1 MTAIDYS
8 SKIPNNVDLASDK
21 RLQRALETWQPDF
34 QKWWMDVGP
43 DGYQGADVYLRTAVS
58 AEPSGWAHFGYVKMP
73 DYRWGVFLSPREAD
87 RTVVF
92 GDHAGEPAWQQV
104 PGEYRNMLRRM
115 VVTQADTEP
124 ASVEQQKRLGKTAP
138 SLYDMRN
145 LFQVNVEEARHLW
158 QMVYVLHAHFGRDG
172 RDEADELLARRSGDA
187 DKPRILDAFNQ
198 PCEDWLSFFAFT
210 MFTDRDGKFQLA
222 ALAESGFDPLARS
235 CRFMLTEEAHHL
247 FVGETG
253 IDRIV
258 SRSAELTRRS
268 PNGLASELGGIDLDV
283 VQRNINYWFA
293 FCLDLFGSEISTNA
307 AESYA
312 AGLKGRFREEK
323 RFHHHDL
330 RDDYF
335 VVPVVEG
342 GRLVDQ
348 EVPMRNALNEVL
360 RGDYRHDCERVV
372 DKWNETIASH
382 GVDFKLSL
390 PSTRFFRRQ
399 GLYRDSFFNPAGEP
413 IDEDTWNRNRDQWL
427 PTEADREAV
436 MRVMGPVTE
445 PGVFANWIAPP
456 KKGLG
461 GKGVE
466 FAYVRFD

>member
-1 MTAIDYS
+1 VTAIDYS

-43 DGYQGADVYLRTAVS
+43 DGYQAADVYLRTAVS

-73 DYRWGVFLSPREAD
+73 DYRWGVFLSPRETD
-87 RTVVF
+87 RTVAF

-360 RGDYRHDCERVV
+360 RADYRHDCERVV
-372 DKWNETIASH
+372 EKWNETIASH

-413 IDEDTWNRNRDQWL
+413 IDEDTWNRSRDQWL
-427 PTEADREAV
+427 PTEADRAAV

-461 GKGVE
+461 GKGVD

>member
-1 MTAIDYS
+1 
-8 SKIPNNVDLASDK
+8 
-21 RLQRALETWQPDF
+21 
-34 QKWWMDVGP
+34 
-43 DGYQGADVYLRTAVS
+43 
-58 AEPSGWAHFGYVKMP
+58 
-73 DYRWGVFLSPREAD
+73 
-87 RTVVF
+87 
-92 GDHAGEPAWQQV
+92 
-104 PGEYRNMLRRM
+104 
-115 VVTQADTEP
+115 
-124 ASVEQQKRLGKTAP
+124 
-138 SLYDMRN
+138 
-145 LFQVNVEEARHLW
+145 
-158 QMVYVLHAHFGRDG
+158 
-172 RDEADELLARRSGDA
+172 
-187 DKPRILDAFNQ
+187 
-198 PCEDWLSFFAFT
+198 